1 MDTFPLFSCPVLKLF
16 VDENTDQLI
25 DHIEKADFKN
35 TNVPG
40 SNIAYTSNDV
50 RLLKKYPRIE
60 RILLKKFQDIAKNNF
75 CYTTDFI
82 ITTSW
87 IAKMDPGGFAQ
98 MHSHKNSFYSGVYY
112 FDEYEEGCS
121 SLELET
127 PFRAFPDYQ
136 ILPTE
141 WNVMNSTSWKFE
153 PEKNLLIFFP
163 SYVPHCVGENKSNR
177 TRYSLAFNIAPIGE
191 YGQADSI
198 YNVSWTK

>member
-1 MDTFPLFSCPVLKLF
+1 MSS
-16 VDENTDQLI
+16 I
-25 DHIEKADFKN
+25 
-35 TNVPG
+35 
-40 SNIAYTSNDV
+40 NIARPFSPTIGGINLNEDHEEILISSFKYNYTSNSAKMSV
-50 RLLKKYPRIE
+50 NY
-60 RILLKKFQDIAKNNF
+60 RILENYPILKNLLLNKFYKFIKESNLNYDNE
-75 CYTTDFI
+75 FI

-87 IAKMDPGGFAQ
+87 ITKLEKNQ
-98 MHSHKNSFYSGVYY
+98 RSQIHLHKNSFYSGVYY